1 MKNRLRRDVC
11 INEKKK
17 KKKLEGFGI
26 IKIKEGEYFIKN
38 EVVV

>member
-17 KKKLEGFGI
+17 KKLGGFGI